1 MKINELFYS
10 IQGESTYAGRP
21 CVFIRT
27 TGCHLRCEWCD
38 TAHAFYEGEEM
49 ALDAIIDRVRAY
61 GCPLV
66 ELTGGEPLL
75 QRDAPMLVTRLLN
88 DGYTVLIE
96 TSGSLDIRI
105 LDPRAIVIMDIKC
118 PGSGMTQAMHW
129 DNLDALKPTDEI
141 KFVVKD
147 RTDYEWAADL
157 VARHHLDRRCPVLF
171 SPVFGVLDPSMLADW
186 LLASASG
193 GRLLARLQLQQ
204 HKYIWEAERRGV

>member
-49 ALDAIIDRVRAY
+49 GLDAVIEQVRAY

-75 QRDAPMLVTRLLN
+75 QRETPMLVTRLLN
-88 DGYTVLIE
+88 EGYTVLVE
-96 TSGSLDIRI
+96 TSGSLDIRL

-118 PGSGMTQAMHW
+118 PGSGMTQAMRW
-129 DNLDALKPTDEI
+129 DNLDALKPIDEI
-141 KFVVKD
+141 KFVIQD
-147 RTDYEWAADL
+147 RADYDWAASI
-157 VARHHLDRRCPVLF
+157 VARHQLDRRCPILF
-171 SPVFGVLDPSMLADW
+171 SPVFGVLDPQLLAGW
-186 LLASASG
+186 LLAD
-193 GRLLARLQLQQ
+193 RLPARLQLQQ
-204 HKYIWEAERRGV
+204 HKYIWEPDTRGV

>member
-49 ALDAIIDRVRAY
+49 ALDAVIEQVRAY

-75 QRDAPMLVTRLLN
+75 QRETPMLVTRLLN
-88 DGYTVLIE
+88 DGYTVLVE
-96 TSGSLDIRI
+96 TSGSLDIRL

-118 PGSGMTQAMHW
+118 PGSGMTQAMRW
-129 DNLDALKPTDEI
+129 ENLDALKPIDEI
-141 KFVVKD
+141 KFVIKE
-147 RTDYEWAADL
+147 RADYDWAASI
-157 VARHHLDRRCPVLF
+157 VARHQLDRRCPILF
-171 SPVFGVLDPSMLADW
+171 SPVFGELDPRILAGW
-186 LLASASG
+186 LLAD
-193 GRLLARLQLQQ
+193 RLPARLQLQQ
-204 HKYIWEAERRGV
+204 HKYIWEPDTRGV

>member
-1 MKINELFYS
+1 MKISELFYS

-38 TAHAFYEGEEM
+38 TAYAFYDGEEM
-49 ALDAIIDRVRAY
+49 TVDAILERVRNY

-75 QRDAPMLVTRLLN
+75 QRETPMLVTRLL
-88 DGYTVLIE
+88 DEGYTVLVE

-118 PGSGMTQAMHW
+118 PGSGMTKAMRW
-129 DNLDALKPTDEI
+129 DNLEALKPMDEI
-141 KFVVKD
+141 KFVIKD
-147 RTDYEWAADL
+147 RPDYEWAATIVTRHDL
-157 VARHHLDRRCPVLF
+157 GRCPVLF
-171 SPVFGVLDPSMLADW
+171 SPVFGVLESHTLAKW
-186 LLASASG
+186 LLDD
-193 GRLLARLQLQQ
+193 RLPVRLQLQQ
-204 HKYIWEAERRGV
+204 HKYIWEPQTRGV

>member
-49 ALDAIIDRVRAY
+49 TLDAVIEQVRAY

-75 QRDAPMLVTRLLN
+75 QRETPMLVTRLLN
-88 DGYTVLIE
+88 DGYTVLVE
-96 TSGSLDIRI
+96 TSGSLDIRL

-118 PGSGMTQAMHW
+118 PGSGMTQAMRW
-129 DNLDALKPTDEI
+129 ENLDALKPIDEI
-141 KFVVKD
+141 KFVIKE
-147 RTDYEWAADL
+147 RADYDWAASI
-157 VARHHLDRRCPVLF
+157 VARHQLDRRCPILF
-171 SPVFGVLDPSMLADW
+171 SPVFGELDPRILAGW
-186 LLASASG
+186 LLAD
-193 GRLLARLQLQQ
+193 RLPARLQLQQ
-204 HKYIWEAERRGV
+204 HKYIWEPDTRGV

>member
-49 ALDAIIDRVRAY
+49 ALDAVIEQVRAY

-75 QRDAPMLVTRLLN
+75 QRETPMLVTRLLN
-88 DGYTVLIE
+88 DGYTVLVE
-96 TSGSLDIRI
+96 TSGSLDIRL

-118 PGSGMTQAMHW
+118 PGSGMTQAMRW
-129 DNLDALKPTDEI
+129 ENLDALKPIDEI
-141 KFVVKD
+141 KFVIKE
-147 RTDYEWAADL
+147 RADYDWAVSI
-157 VARHHLDRRCPVLF
+157 VARHQLDRRGPVLF
-171 SPVFGVLDPSMLADW
+171 SPVFGVLDPQILAGW
-186 LLASASG
+186 LLAD
-193 GRLLARLQLQQ
+193 RLPARLQLQQ
-204 HKYIWEAERRGV
+204 HKYIWEPETRGV